1 MVFDYAG
8 RVARLQELMRQSDV
22 DSMVL
27 AAGSDMP
34 YLCGYTAMPLER
46 LTALVIESSGPPVLF
61 VPELEAPRVRSGN
74 FEMVPWGE
82 REDPVSLV
90 AERIG
95 GHSHVAVGDNMWST
109 FLLHLQEK
117 LPGVGWTIASNQTR
131 ELRMRKDDQEI
142 ANLRAAAEATDRV
155 LARVPHEVRFS
166 GRTERQIA
174 RDFADMVTEEGHDQS
189 WFTLIA
195 SGPNGASP
203 HHEPGERDVGAGDMV
218 VCDFGGS
225 VNGYHSDV
233 TRTFVVG
240 TPSERQAEVHG
251 LVVAANAAGRAKV
264 APGVSCEEIDQAAR
278 AVIDDAGYG
287 EYFIHR
293 TGHGIG
299 LEGHEHPYIIDGN
312 SLELEHGMTFSVEPG
327 IYIPGEFGVRI
338 EDIVACGSDG
348 VDDLN
353 LAERNLVEV
362 A

>member
-1 MVFDYAG
+1 MFDYAG
-8 RVARLQELMRQSDV
+8 RVSRLQKLMRENDV

-46 LTALVIESSGPPVLF
+46 LTALVIDSSGSPVLF
-61 VPELEAPRVRSGN
+61 VPELEAPRVSTGD
-74 FEMVPWGE
+74 FEMVPWE
-82 REDPVSLV
+82 ESEDPISLV
-90 AERIG
+90 AGQVNG
-95 GHSHVAVGDNMWST
+95 GAQIAVGDNMWST
-109 FLLHLQEK
+109 FLLDLQEK
-117 LPGVGWTIASNQTR
+117 LPGVGWTIASTLTR

-155 LARVPHEVRFS
+155 LARVPDEVRFS

-174 RDFADMVTEEGHDQS
+174 RDFADMVIEEGHDQS

-203 HHEPGERDVGAGDMV
+203 HHDPGDRVVMAGEMV

-225 VNGYHSDV
+225 VGGYHSDV

-240 TPSERQAEVHG
+240 PPSKRQVEVHG
-251 LVVAANAAGRAKV
+251 LVVAANGAGRAKIK
-264 APGVSCEEIDQAAR
+264 PGVTCEEIDR
-278 AVIDDAGYG
+278 ATRDVIEDAGYG
-287 EYFIHR
+287 EFFIHR

-299 LEGHEHPYIIDGN
+299 LEGHEHPYIITGN
-312 SLELEHGMTFSVEPG
+312 SLELEPGMTFSVEPG

-338 EDIVACGSDG
+338 EDIVACGADG

-353 LAERNLVEV
+353 RAERNLVEV